1 MKHGKKYNEATKI
14 ESKAN
19 KFRSDAQADGKTY
32 NFILNQLKDKSK
44 ALRWLGIPI
53 VGFVIL
59 GLSHLTLQVSIMVE
73 AIVLGLLCLGFF
85 TYVSIIKKRTQVGAN
100 HYARWHAFKKFL
112 EDFSNMKDYEIPGL
126 EIWEEYLVYA
136 TSLGCADAVMKQLKI
151 KMPEAFDEN
160 NVSTSGYYATHYY
173 MYHSVSRINHSYQ
186 SCRSNVHNAIAQ
198 HNASSSGG
206 HGGGFSSG
214 SSHGGGGGGFH
225 GGR

>member
-1 MKHGKKYNEATKI
+1 M
-14 ESKAN
+14 
-19 KFRSDAQADGKTY
+19 Q
-32 NFILNQLKDKSK
+32 
-44 ALRWLGIPI
+44 
-53 VGFVIL
+53 
-59 GLSHLTLQVSIMVE
+59 
-73 AIVLGLLCLGFF
+73 
-85 TYVSIIKKRTQVGAN
+85 
-100 HYARWHAFKKFL
+100 
-112 EDFSNMKDYEIPGL
+112 DYEIPGL

-151 KMPEAFDEN
+151 KMPEAFEEGEGR
-160 NVSTSGYYATHYY
+160 STGYYATHYY